1 MWDAL
6 RWHAVDYLPRLHC
19 WSSKGEIALLHVI
32 FYCLLQNNVLAYI
45 SFYSPSCFLPF
56 FFLDVCK
63 LWKYIYFF
71 LLLRTVEN
79 CPYEMGREKDM
90 LNLPFYLLNFLREK
104 ILMRAGM
111 RSGKDHRL
119 KSWLAPVSPFHFS
132 WSLFAE
138 TRCVGGRL
146 LIYF

>member
-1 MWDAL
+1 MWDAV

-45 SFYSPSCFLPF
+45 SFYSPSRFLPF
-56 FFLDVCK
+56 FFFGCVQALEI
-63 LWKYIYFF
+63 YIFF

-79 CPYEMGREKDM
+79 CLYEMGKDRDM
-90 LNLPFYLLNFLREK
+90 LNLAFYLLNLLREK
-104 ILMRAGM
+104 ILMQAGM

-119 KSWLAPVSPFHFS
+119 KSWLTLASPFPSFLVTVC
-132 WSLFAE
+132 WN
-138 TRCVGGRL
+138 L
-146 LIYF
+146 LCWGEVVICF